1 MNEGETAVE
10 PKGIEKNQCMN
21 DFVFIPDNLF
31 IFKSFEISAKTPSKK
46 LFEVVVN
53 QIVESSPF
61 PIEQLLWGFVQQKH
75 RKNSW
80 IWYAGLKDR
89 IQGFLGTIPDDK
101 HVVPYAALAIL
112 LADEKGNAW
121 LSVENQ
127 TTVII
132 DGMPKLFLAEKC
144 DDWNTIKA
152 NIGQKTSIATKYFV
166 LKQILENHSYG
177 YKCFLEFAAE
187 DGQSF
192 AQDVQVISE
201 KRIWSADVRDKAT
214 LKLLKQQKETIYLAN
229 KGLKWVGCLLLF
241 TLIFQ
246 VVLVFGKSLFSWKQ
260 KMVKRQ
266 TPIVKKIEDKDLL
279 VRQMQSMLEQE
290 MRPFELLGLLNSYRP
305 KNIYFSNVTLDNAH
319 NVIVEAVAETAMA
332 VQEYV
337 DKLQESERFETVHL
351 DNINTSSQGTKFKL
365 SCDFK
370 EKKGSYFLNLKES
383 L

>member
-10 PKGIEKNQCMN
+10 NKGSENKCMN
-21 DFVFIPDNLF
+21 DFVFVPDNFF

-46 LFEVVVN
+46 LLEVVVS
-53 QIVESSPF
+53 QIVENSPF

-127 TTVII
+127 TTVVI

-144 DDWNTIKA
+144 EDWNAIKA
-152 NIGQKTSIATKYFV
+152 NICDVGSLDTKYFV
-166 LKQILENHSYG
+166 LKQILVNHSND
-177 YKCFLEFAAE
+177 YKFFLERSTDE
-187 DGQSF
+187 QSF
-192 AQDVQVISE
+192 SQDVQVFAE
-201 KRIWSADVRDKAT
+201 KRIWSADIREKE
-214 LKLLKQQKETIYLAN
+214 LLKQLKRQKNMLSFSN
-229 KGLKWVGCLLLF
+229 RGLKWVGGFLLITSIFQLG
-241 TLIFQ
+241 LIF
-246 VVLVFGKSLFSWKQ
+246 GKTLCSWKQ
-260 KMVKRQ
+260 RVAKRQ
-266 TPIVKKIEDKDLL
+266 TPIVKKIENKDFL
-279 VRQMQSMLEQE
+279 VRQMQAMLEQE

-305 KNIYFSNVTLDNAH
+305 KNIYFSNATIDNAH
-319 NVIVEAVAETAMA
+319 NIVVEAVSETAMS
-332 VQEYV
+332 VQEYAQS
-337 DKLQESERFETVHL
+337 LEESGKFESVHL
-351 DNINTSSQGTKFKL
+351 DNINASYQGTKFKL

-370 EKKGSYFLNLKES
+370 ENKGSYFLNLKES